1 MKFLVNPKSREHQL
15 VSLFSSTFTD
25 SEGSAEGQVI
35 GGLVKD
41 LLSQTALEDIYV
53 IAADKDGRL
62 LGSCIF
68 TKLTFEHDER
78 RIFLL
83 APVAVTP
90 EYQRQGVGQKLISH
104 GLNIL
109 QMVGIDMVMTYGD
122 PNFYTK
128 LGFHSV
134 EEENTP
140 APFPLQQ
147 PEGWLGLSL
156 TKEPWS
162 DPRGS
167 SSCVKALNNPVF
179 W

>member
-15 VSLFSSTFTD
+15 VSLFSSTFTN

-53 IAADKDGRL
+53 IAADKDGIL
-62 LGSCIF
+62 LASCIF
-68 TKLTFEHDER
+68 TRLTFEHDER
-78 RIFLL
+78 HIFLL

-90 EYQRQGVGQKLISH
+90 EYQGQGLGQKLISH
-104 GLNIL
+104 GLKIL
-109 QMVGIDMVMTYGD
+109 QMGGIDMAMTYGD

-128 LGFHSV
+128 LRFHFV
-134 EEENTP
+134 EEDNAP

-147 PEGWLGLSL
+147 PKGWLGLSL
-156 TKEPWS
+156 TNEPWS

-167 SSCVKALNNPVF
+167 SSCVKALNNPIY